1 MEREPGQELIVEPA
15 EEEAEPLVEVATED
29 EPAGGEAEAP
39 EPDEPAT
46 VEVSLVAE
54 KLSPDVQFGW
64 SEFPGISRRATAACR
79 SNPEQYGLTG
89 NPAVR
94 ATPSRPLIGEPR

>member
-29 EPAGGEAEAP
+29 DPAGGEAEAP

-54 KLSPDVQFGW
+54 KLSPDVQYRMERIPGH
-64 SEFPGISRRATAACR
+64 FPARYHRVPI
-79 SNPEQYGLTG
+79 
-89 NPAVR
+89 
-94 ATPSRPLIGEPR
+94 EP